1 MDKYR
6 IQLKDG
12 RIIGPLA
19 LKDIIELIYRKKI
32 SGTEKVQIFPVGEW
46 SSFNSYPELVKILE
60 SDIQSVDEETFIV
73 NIKNL
78 ELTKSDILHPQSE
91 LKEFKFVHEDP
102 LSDFVLETP
111 VEESL
116 QEINSEPP
124 EVDDGLFEL
133 DTDEE
138 SKVDDNSNLTDQDLD
153 KTQINPDYQ
162 KYLLEQKRLQEE
174 KLKREE
180 EKKRK
185 EQEKQEVTQYDYQN
199 EATQFMSIEEI
210 TPELEQAVDVEKELQ
225 QEEINRKK
233 KIIKEKQ
240 KEEFEKQES
249 EKIDENEAKRRK
261 RFVILACAALLFVFF
276 ILPDD
281 NEDDSKKLRPIKLV
295 DPQIQFPVR
304 IEPPDS
310 KISTENYQKGLELF
324 NEYKYTS
331 MVKAGAFFKAAVEN
345 NFEDEKAMN
354 RLIFTYSYLL
364 PNSSSYIEDANTI
377 FKLIQIS
384 KTKILK
390 SPFFTSATT
399 FFYLQV
405 DKINAAITTIEKFK
419 AIPGSQ
425 PSAELYAVYLK
436 TLIKAGRFDEAKEIY
451 LRLNKIENKNHFIY
465 ESIFE
470 YHKILGQDAEK
481 IALLKEAREKYPESV
496 FFDLEAGLILA
507 DANKT
512 KELASI
518 LFKTNRNNV
527 EGSKIF
533 YAKYLSL
540 MGLFNALKNNIAAAV
555 KNFEE
560 SLKLERSLDLIEKLS
575 VLKESGNKNTD
586 ELITNSKAIKELRL
600 AENAF
605 SKNDISLA
613 FKHALMASN
622 LAPNLIEVKLFLAK
636 LQLKKGYLEDA
647 IKQLKKLYEK
657 NPSSY
662 QVVFQLID
670 AYIEAYKFNN
680 ATDLI
685 NAAVNI
691 PGGQLHDFYSAKAK
705 LSLFK
710 GDTGAAIGW
719 YQRAANANPIDD
731 KNIFQLAK
739 LFADAYRFLDAKSV
753 LLKAID
759 LDPSNVK
766 YKILYARILY
776 EVDTS
781 KAAIGYLY
789 DVLKDFPDHP
799 AVLSEI
805 GIYYYRSGQIK
816 QYKDVKE
823 RLLALPKKSASL
835 YEFLI
840 ESARLDDDLEKKVEN
855 QVKLIE
861 IEPGDLKTR
870 MELASTYIEMEK
882 YSKAKDQLEAVSERL
897 QTYPKL
903 NLNLARLY
911 LLVDNFEK
919 AKELAFKEAKDNP
932 SVDETYVLLGDI
944 FKKQENFS
952 ESNKYY
958 VKALQINTKSTN
970 AMKGLADIALKS
982 EQFELALD
990 QYQKVIEI
998 EPDRAEIYKLL
1009 GDAYRK
1015 LGQSQ
1020 LAIKFYQ
1027 DYLSRKP
1034 NSKFKGKIQNYIRL
1048 MQ

>member
-12 RIIGPLA
+12 RIIGPLE

-32 SGTEKVQIFPVGEW
+32 TGKEKVQLFPVGVW
-46 SSFNSYPELVKILE
+46 SSFSSFPELQKILE
-60 SDIQSVDEETFIV
+60 SDIQTLDEETFIV

-78 ELTKSDILHPQSE
+78 ELTKSDILNPQTD

-102 LSDFVLETP
+102 LSDLDLAEP
-111 VEESL
+111 EPEENL
-116 QEINSEPP
+116 P
-124 EVDDGLFEL
+124 EVDEPSVFEL
-133 DTDEE
+133 DTKDESIE
-138 SKVDDNSNLTDQDLD
+138 SEEVAAEDVDLD

-162 KYLLEQKRLQEE
+162 KYLMEQKRLQEE

-185 EQEKQEVTQYDYQN
+185 EQEKQEATQYDYQN

-210 TPELEQAVDVEKELQ
+210 VPELEQAVDAENEIRKE
-225 QEEINRKK
+225 EANRKK
-233 KIIKEKQ
+233 RILKEKQ
-240 KEEFEKQES
+240 KEEAQEKEDEQAS
-249 EKIDENEAKRRK
+249 EVEAKRRK

-281 NEDDSKKLRPIKLV
+281 NEDDSKKLKPIKLT

-304 IEPPDS
+304 IEPPDAR
-310 KISTENYQKGLELF
+310 ISTENYQKGLELF
-324 NEYKYTS
+324 KDYSYSS
-331 MVKAGAFFKAAVEN
+331 MVKAGTFFKNAVEN

-364 PNSSSYIEDANTI
+364 PNSPSYIEDANTI

-399 FFYLQV
+399 YFYLQV
-405 DKINAAITTIEKFK
+405 DKINAALTTVEKFK

-436 TLIKAGRFDEAKEIY
+436 TLIKAGRFDEAKDIY
-451 LRLNKIENKNHFIY
+451 LRLNQIADKNHFIY
-465 ESIFE
+465 ESIYQ
-470 YHKILGQDAEK
+470 YHKILGQEAEK
-481 IALLKEAREKYPESV
+481 IAVLKEAREKYPESV
-496 FFDLEAGLILA
+496 YFDLEAGLILA
-507 DANKT
+507 NANKT

-527 EGSKIF
+527 EGSKVY
-533 YAKYLSL
+533 YARYLSL
-540 MGLFNALKNNIAAAV
+540 MGLYNALKNNIKSAV

-560 SLKLERSLDLIEKLS
+560 SLKINRSLDLIEKLS

-605 SKNDISLA
+605 SKNEISLA
-613 FKHALMASN
+613 FKHALVASN

-647 IKQLKKLYEK
+647 INQLKKLYEK

-670 AYIEAYKFNN
+670 AYIEAYKFNK

-705 LSLFK
+705 LSLFR
-710 GDTGAAIGW
+710 GDIGAAIGW

-731 KNIFQLAK
+731 KNIYQLAK

-759 LDPSNVK
+759 LDPSNVN

-823 RLLALPKKSASL
+823 KLLGLPKKSASL
-835 YEFLI
+835 YKFLI
-840 ESARLDDDLEKKVEN
+840 ESARLDDDLERKVEY

-897 QTYPKL
+897 KTYPKL

-919 AKELAFKEAKDNP
+919 AKGLAFKEIKDNP
-932 SVDETYVLLGDI
+932 SIDDTYVLLGDI
-944 FKKQENFS
+944 FKKQENYS

-958 VKALQINTKSTN
+958 VKALQINPKSTN

-998 EPDRAEIYKLL
+998 EPNRAEIYKLL

-1020 LAIKFYQ
+1020 LAIKYYQ

-1034 NSKFKGKIQNYIRL
+1034 KSKFKAKIQNYIRL